1 MNKQE
6 KKLLKLQ
13 SKAEKCITHEKAVK
27 LLKKYA
33 KASTTIHESRG
44 SNDTLI

>member
-1 MNKQE
+1 MNTQE

-13 SKAEKCITHEKAVK
+13 SKAEKCITHDKAVK
-27 LLKKYA
+27 LLKKHA
-33 KASTTIHESRG
+33 KASATLHKSIR